1 MPLKFGAKVTLIY
14 CIKKILTLLLS
25 YLTSAQSK
33 INLKHNIS
41 VLQSYINQYVY
52 VYYSIFAAMNIQTII
67 VILLF
72 TGALFYVG
80 RMVYKNLF
88 TKKSC
93 GGNCKCG
100 VDFSGIE
107 PRNK

>member
-1 MPLKFGAKVTLIY
+1 M
-14 CIKKILTLLLS
+14 
-25 YLTSAQSK
+25 
-33 INLKHNIS
+33 
-41 VLQSYINQYVY
+41 
-52 VYYSIFAAMNIQTII
+52 SIQNII
-67 VILLF
+67 VIILF
-72 TGALFYVG
+72 AGALYYVG

-107 PRNK
+107 PEKK

>member
-1 MPLKFGAKVTLIY
+1 
-14 CIKKILTLLLS
+14 
-25 YLTSAQSK
+25 
-33 INLKHNIS
+33 
-41 VLQSYINQYVY
+41 
-52 VYYSIFAAMNIQTII
+52 MNIQTVI

-72 TGALFYVG
+72 AGALFYVG
-80 RMVYKNLF
+80 RLVYKSLF

-107 PRNK
+107 PEKVNK